1 MGEDAG
7 QYGYGDGAPTTAQ
20 ENAAKEAAKSRRY
33 EYDPNKQPRRSSL
46 KGSDP
51 ERTKARRSTIGCASA
66 GNTVEVKI
74 RGQRVP
80 VIRRRSIDFA
90 RSVRVKEVTP
100 MTALA
105 AKEGELWLQGDDF
118 KKMKEERKKIVRS
131 IMNNKDGPPN
141 MEDLRGLEKYV
152 DKTIRQA
159 KQVAWDTVFIEQD
172 EQEMAGLYSPEKL
185 AEVYKHY
192 TRESPLKALDRADAD
207 RKEVESYMNTPRT
220 KRLMMRRLSC

>member
-1 MGEDAG
+1 MDTE
-7 QYGYGDGAPTTAQ
+7 QYGYESAAPTTAAI
-20 ENAAKEAAKSRRY
+20 NAAKTARRY
-33 EYDPNKQPRRSSL
+33 EYDPKKHPRRSSL

-51 ERTKARRSTIGCASA
+51 DKKTRRSTIGSASV
-66 GNTVEVKI
+66 NTIEVKI
-74 RGQRVP
+74 RGKRVP

-100 MTALA
+100 VSALA
-105 AKEGELWLQGDDF
+105 AKEDELWLQGEDF
-118 KKMKEERKKIVRS
+118 KQMKEERKKIVKN
-131 IMNNKDGPPN
+131 IMNNKGGDPS
-141 MEDLRGLEKYV
+141 DIRGLEKYV
-152 DKTIRQA
+152 DKSIRQA

-192 TRESPLKALDRADAD
+192 TREAPQKAASRAQEDRA
-207 RKEVESYMNTPRT
+207 EVQDYMSTPRT

>member
-1 MGEDAG
+1 MADDAKYGYEDA
-7 QYGYGDGAPTTAQ
+7 APTTAQ
-20 ENAAKEAAKSRRY
+20 ENASKARRY
-33 EYDPNKQPRRSSL
+33 EFDPKKQPRRSSL
-46 KGSDP
+46 KGADP
-51 ERTKARRSTIGCASA
+51 GKTKARRSTIGCASA
-66 GNTVEVKI
+66 GNTIEVKI

-80 VIRRRSIDFA
+80 IIRRRSIDFA

-100 MTALA
+100 VTALA
-105 AKEGELWLQGDDF
+105 AKEEELWLQGDDF
-118 KKMKEERKKIVRS
+118 KAMKEERKKIVKS
-131 IMNNKDGPPN
+131 IMANKDGAPN

-152 DKTIRQA
+152 DKSIRQA

-192 TRESPLKALDRADAD
+192 TRESPAKAVDRAKGD
-207 RKEVESYMNTPRT
+207 RAEVESYMNTPRT

>member
-1 MGEDAG
+1 MDAE
-7 QYGYGDGAPTTAQ
+7 QYGYESAAPTTAAT
-20 ENAAKEAAKSRRY
+20 NAAQTARRY
-33 EYDPNKQPRRSSL
+33 EYDPKKQPRRSSL

-51 ERTKARRSTIGCASA
+51 DKSRSRRSTIGCASA
-66 GNTVEVKI
+66 STIEVKI

-100 MTALA
+100 VTALA
-105 AKEGELWLQGDDF
+105 AKEDELWLQGEDF
-118 KKMKEERKKIVRS
+118 KAMKAERKKIVKS
-131 IMNNKDGPPN
+131 IMNNKGGDAS
-141 MEDLRGLEKYV
+141 DIRGLEKYV

-192 TRESPLKALDRADAD
+192 TRDSPHKAAQRGQDDQ
-207 RKEVESYMNTPRT
+207 KEVADYMSTPRT

>member
-1 MGEDAG
+1 MDAE
-7 QYGYGDGAPTTAQ
+7 QYGYGAAAPTTAQ
-20 ENAAKEAAKSRRY
+20 SNAAKTAARY
-33 EYDPNKQPRRSSL
+33 EYDPKKQPRRSSL

-51 ERTKARRSTIGCASA
+51 DKKARRSTIGCAST
-66 GNTVEVKI
+66 NTVEVKI

-100 MTALA
+100 VASLA
-105 AKEGELWLQGDDF
+105 NKEDELWLQGEDF
-118 KKMKEERKKIVRS
+118 KAMKEERKKIVRN
-131 IMNNKDGPPN
+131 IMNNKGGDPTAI
-141 MEDLRGLEKYV
+141 RGLEKYV
-152 DKTIRQA
+152 DKTIRQS

-192 TRESPLKALDRADAD
+192 TRESPHKAVERA
-207 RKEVESYMNTPRT
+207 KEDEKQVQDYMSTPRT

>member
-1 MGEDAG
+1 MDAG

-20 ENAAKEAAKSRRY
+20 ENAAKARSRY
-33 EYDPNKQPRRSSL
+33 EYDPKRQPRRSSL
-46 KGSDP
+46 KGADP
-51 ERTKARRSTIGCASA
+51 EKTKTRRSTIGCASA
-66 GNTVEVKI
+66 GNTIEVKI

-100 MTALA
+100 VTALA
-105 AKEGELWLQGDDF
+105 AKENELWLQGDDF
-118 KKMKEERKKIVRS
+118 RQMKEERKKIVKS
-131 IMNNKDGPPN
+131 ILSNKDGAPN

-192 TRESPLKALDRADAD
+192 TRESPHKAVQRAENDR
-207 RKEVESYMNTPRT
+207 EEIESYMNTPRT